1 MMKILLFLR
10 LLSFDSHKNA
20 KPHVPKMIRDHLR
33 GVLHIKKKTFGR
45 HEPRSGQELLIRS
58 GLGALR
64 VRTAKYSVYRA
75 LRHRS
80 EQYST
85 LSQSFAHFLRQANGL
100 AHAAHIFDGRS
111 DFLTILGICYPDRCG
126 AAKGSV
132 TFLSH
137 M

>member
-1 MMKILLFLR
+1 MIKILLFLR

-20 KPHVPKMIRDHLR
+20 KLRVPQMIRDHLR
-33 GVLHIKKKTFGR
+33 GVLHIKKR
-45 HEPRSGQELLIRS
+45 HLDDMSRDRVRNCSIGLDRVRLGSGQPIS
-58 GLGALR
+58 VYCALR
-64 VRTAKYSVYRA
+64 Q
-75 LRHRS
+75 RS